1 MPGLIELKVGDYQ
14 LEPGDAWH
22 DRAILAIIL
31 AVVLTREYI
40 PQGRQSGT
48 REYKDDIE
56 ESQRLDIQTILLLN
70 VYKRLEKATQCVDDE
85 EALAVAGASKVFQRL
100 ERAHI
105 VEDRIALLQVLGNYC
120 RAHKERLT
128 DTMPLVY
135 YLNEGKLSRIFTIGV
150 LILICEQ
157 RYRGGDAVLIGEA
170 IQYICDT
177 YKTGPLWISNTNQTP
192 KLWTEM
198 KPVAHFCAA
207 LVRLLLE
214 NGVLRADR
222 NAFIVWRRNMGR
234 FLELATHYEGI
245 VAREPMTSR
254 AVYDRHRG
262 GLGRSRRKPLLDE
275 KMIWRLPPFKPT
287 SAIKAV
293 EALPAA
299 GRRD

>member
-14 LEPGDAWH
+14 LQPGQAWH
-22 DRAILAIIL
+22 DRAILAVIL

-48 REYKDDIE
+48 REHKDAIE
-56 ESQRLDIQTILLLN
+56 KSQRLNIQTILLLN
-70 VYKRLEKATQCVDDE
+70 VYKQLVKATDCADDKE
-85 EALAVAGASKVFQRL
+85 AALADF
-100 ERAHI
+100 
-105 VEDRIALLQVLGNYC
+105 VEDRLALLQVLGNYC
-120 RAHKERLT
+120 RAHKGRLT
-128 DTMPLVY
+128 DTMPLGY
-135 YLNEGKLSRIFTIGV
+135 YLKEGKLSRIFTIGV

-157 RYRGGDAVLIGEA
+157 RYQRGDAVLIGAA

-214 NGVLRADR
+214 NGGLQADH
-222 NAFIVWRRNMGR
+222 NAFNVWRRKMGR

-245 VAREPMTSR
+245 VARERMTSR

-262 GLGRSRRKPLLDE
+262 GRGRSLHKPLLDE

-293 EALPAA
+293 EALPTV
-299 GRRD
+299 GRKTR